1 MASCLRY
8 TPLPAPLHTR
18 VQPLGLWPPHYELGS
33 PFHRG
38 PHSAEPRPPRGGLPP
53 LPGSRPS
60 PWQHAGRLSALTL
73 TFLRQRIFLGELCV
87 ALGDKSL
94 GLKESP
100 NAWLYFLSQLMALGE
115 STDEVRQPFFPFRT
129 LLQAS

>member
-1 MASCLRY
+1 MARCLRH
-8 TPLPAPLHTR
+8 TPLPVLLHTR
-18 VQPLGLWPPHYELGS
+18 VQPLGLWPPLYELGS
-33 PFHRG
+33 PCHCG
-38 PHSAEPRPPRGGLPP
+38 PQSAEPRPQRRGPPP

-73 TFLRQRIFLGELCV
+73 TFPRQRIFLGELCV
-87 ALGDKSL
+87 ALGDKSP
-94 GLKESP
+94 GLKESL

-115 STDEVRQPFFPFRT
+115 SRDEVRQPVFPFRT